1 MPPDVGLLSI
11 LIGSNYPCLE
21 LIFMFPAI
29 EVRLYFSDNKTLPM
43 NFGNYYIAGDKQL
56 KSYQRLKQLCPR
68 GTRQPIICYAGPE
81 GQDPVIWAPLFKT
94 NDVIS

>member
-11 LIGSNYPCLE
+11 LIGSNYPCLQ

-29 EVRLYFSDNKTLPM
+29 EVRLYFSDNKTLHM

-68 GTRQPIICYAGPE
+68 GTRQPIICFAGLE
-81 GQDPVIWAPLFKT
+81 GQDPVTLAQLVKT
-94 NDVIS
+94 NNVVS